1 MVFRCGKTQDVFAD
15 LIQELPKFSL
25 YYNADFAPQYRQLDK
40 VITELLEDAGCNA
53 HRFCDRLVV
62 PGSLKTQAGGWYK
75 VFTPYY
81 KALLSELR
89 LRQQPAASDKFDM
102 QEPLPLSENLDD
114 WNLLPTNPN
123 WAAGFEGIWN
133 PGESGAQDRLRAFAE
148 EGIADYK
155 SGRDFP
161 LKDATSRLSPH
172 LRFGELSLNTVWQAA
187 EYFAEEKAAPFTRQL
202 VWKEFSTE
210 LLYQVPKLPSKAF
223 KPEYDRMPWRDD
235 PKGLKAWKRG
245 MTGYP
250 LVDAGMRELWQTGY
264 MHNRV
269 RMVVASFLIKDLLID
284 WREGLKW
291 FGQTLLD
298 ADDANNAASWQWV
311 AGSGAD
317 AAPYFRIFNPVRQ
330 SEKFDPKGD
339 YIRKWVPEISG
350 LPKDEIHAPWEVP
363 DMDLCLKGIILGE
376 TYPRPIVDHGDA
388 RKRALKALEITKEG
402 S

>member
-1 MVFRCGKTQDVFAD
+1 MVQGFYPL
-15 LIQELPKFSL
+15 LIKL
-25 YYNADFAPQYRQLDK
+25 YYKELQLRRQPSAPEEFSICRIDCPK
-40 VITELLEDAGCNA
+40 SDDPN
-53 HRFCDRLVV
+53 DWDLV
-62 PGSLKTQAGGWYK
+62 PSNPDW
-75 VFTPYY
+75 
-81 KALLSELR
+81 
-89 LRQQPAASDKFDM
+89 AS
-102 QEPLPLSENLDD
+102 
-114 WNLLPTNPN
+114 
-123 WAAGFEGIWN
+123 GFSNSWT
-133 PGESGAQDRLRAFAE
+133 PGESGAQARLQEFVQN
-148 EGIADYK
+148 GIADYK
-155 SGRDFP
+155 NGRDFP
-161 LKDATSRLSPH
+161 SKEAVSRLSPH
-172 LRFGELSLNTVWQAA
+172 LRFGELSLNTIWRAA
-187 EYFAEEKAAPFTRQL
+187 EFYAEEKAAPFTRQL

-210 LLYQVPKLPSKAF
+210 LLYQFPKLPSEAF
-223 KPEYDRMPWRDD
+223 KPQYDRMPWRDD

-291 FGQTLLD
+291 FDQTLLD

-376 TYPRPIVDHGDA
+376 TYPRPIVDHGEA